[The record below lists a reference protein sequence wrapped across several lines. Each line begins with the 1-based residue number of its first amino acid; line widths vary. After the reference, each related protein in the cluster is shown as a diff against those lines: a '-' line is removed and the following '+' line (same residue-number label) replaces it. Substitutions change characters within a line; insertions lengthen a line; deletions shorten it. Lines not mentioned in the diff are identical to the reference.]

1 MISYIVYFVSW
12 YIYIFIWFENY
23 VEENR
28 NEILF
33 GNKINRIIERETF
46 SEFETKMLVETYLSS
61 CERLKFALDEARRK
75 QHGAPRCGK
84 TA

>member
-1 MISYIVYFVSW
+1 MYTSSW

-61 CERLKFALDEARRK
+61 YERLKFALDEARRK
-75 QHGAPRCGK
+75 
-84 TA
+84 